1 MNGMKSRAISLI
13 LLLGLFTGIFASCSK
28 GSTDEK
34 NLNLSVNFDGM
45 VFKADTINTAIKGN
59 EIAVYTRDY
68 RDNTGSYQLRIG
80 GSHTDRAVV
89 SVKYSNT
96 VEFGIEYTVIS
107 VDTTTNNKS
116 NTPIPVNGF
125 VISLPLE
132 KVSGLKIKKDK
143 EIESCPRE

>member
-1 MNGMKSRAISLI
+1 MKSRAISLI

-80 GSHTDRAVV
+80 GSHTDRASSIQTPWS
-89 SVKYSNT
+89 SVLNT
-96 VEFGIEYTVIS
+96 RSFLW
-107 VDTTTNNKS
+107 
-116 NTPIPVNGF
+116 IPQQTINQTHPY
-125 VISLPLE
+125 L
-132 KVSGLKIKKDK
+132 
-143 EIESCPRE
+143 